1 MNQPNAEGQDLP
13 DEDSEATIIVPVSQQ
28 ARYFAAAAAA
38 TKAAPTPSAAADT
51 LPPAQPAA
59 DTEPPSGTHG
69 STLPG
74 TLPPGTLPG
83 AGQHPGDLITRQVG
97 RYEVR
102 DCLGRGGMAT
112 VYRAH
117 DPGIGRDVAIKFLH
131 ASLCADTDCRE
142 RFLRE
147 ARAAGGLSHP
157 NIVVVHDVGEIEDRP
172 YMAMELLDGASLADI
187 LSEGK
192 ALPIRDT
199 VVMGIQLA
207 RALDY
212 AHKHGIVHRDIK
224 PGNIVRLKDAHT
236 IKVTDF
242 GIAHVENTKGEQ
254 HTRSGEVLGTPQYM
268 SPEQTVGGK
277 IDGRSDLFSA
287 GVVLYQMLTGQR
299 PFQGDSI
306 VSIALKIAKEQPTP
320 LDKLRPDVPT
330 ALRRIVDRCMAK
342 PPEQRFQSGKE
353 LADALVKV
361 LAEIDEAALARNRP
375 RIIPLRVKWALT
387 MGLIVAVVMGLT
399 ATVTTKRQ
407 YAAMLSQVTDNGA
420 ALSRFIAAQNALSV
434 LSDDWVAVDVALQ
447 EIMKTKDFDSVTVID
462 RAGVVRAASNGALV
476 GKPYQP
482 PPSEALGDKA
492 GQIKTWRY
500 TMQGKG
506 SGTAIG
512 FEAPI
517 TFASK
522 SLGRV
527 VLGLPEAP
535 LTQVA
540 RLSMTLMAV
549 LVVVTVLAVALAMYF
564 VANWFARPIKLVADS
579 MEQIAKGRFDH
590 RIAEHRKDEFGE
602 LYVSFDQMAQA
613 LQDRAAGAAATTM
626 PPHKAAA

>member
-1 MNQPNAEGQDLP
+1 MNPPNTEGPDLP
-13 DEDSEATIIVPVSQQ
+13 DEDSEATVIVPASQQ

-38 TKAAPTPSAAADT
+38 TKAAE
-51 LPPAQPAA
+51 PAA
-59 DTEPPSGTHG
+59 TKPASSSPTEPPTGTHG

-74 TLPPGTLPG
+74 TLPPGSLPG
-83 AGQHPGDLITRQVG
+83 TTQHQGDLVTRQVG

-117 DPGIGRDVAIKFLH
+117 DPGIGRDVALKFLH

-157 NIVVVHDVGEIEDRP
+157 NIVIVHDVGEIEDRP

-224 PGNIVRLKDAHT
+224 PGNIVRLKDGHT

-242 GIAHVENTKGEQ
+242 GIAHVETTQGEQ
-254 HTRSGEVLGTPQYM
+254 RTRSGEVLGTPQYM

-306 VSIALKIAKEQPTP
+306 VSIALKIAKEQPAP

-407 YAAMLSQVTDNGA
+407 YAAMLAQVTDNGA

-434 LSDDWVAVDVALQ
+434 LADDWVAVDVALQ
-447 EIMKTKDFDSVTVID
+447 EIMKTKDFDSITVID

-476 GKPYQP
+476 GQAYQQ

-500 TMQGKG
+500 TMQGQANT
-506 SGTAIG
+506 GTAIG

-517 TFASK
+517 TFAGK

-549 LVVVTVLAVALAMYF
+549 LVLVTVLAVALAMYF
-564 VANWFARPIKLVADS
+564 VANWFARPIKLVAES